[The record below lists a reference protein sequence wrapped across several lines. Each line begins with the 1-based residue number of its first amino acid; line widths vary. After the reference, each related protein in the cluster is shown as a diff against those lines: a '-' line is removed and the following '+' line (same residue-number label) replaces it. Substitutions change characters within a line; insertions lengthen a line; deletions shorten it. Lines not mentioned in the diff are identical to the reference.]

1 MSAEPLAR
9 LLTVRQVVDRYLQ
22 HCLAVGTHSAEAR
35 SERERTFRVLMAY
48 TSPAFDGVLG
58 ELPLTLCLPCYLEDL
73 IEGNERWKSTS
84 TRKAKANQINAAFN
98 WAVKT
103 KRVADNPFSGINYP
117 EADPRPCMPDDV
129 LGKVM
134 VKANKHFERAL
145 VFLRLTGC
153 RLSDLFRLCWDHIDW
168 EKGLAR
174 LPVRKSKRNG
184 APRKPKPLILLDE
197 AIELL
202 KKVRAEDYHEGIV
215 FRNTQGRP
223 WNRRTLGQE
232 LDRLKDRLGIDCQ
245 ATLHGIRHQ
254 VGTLAVK
261 AGISV
266 KFVSRLLGHS
276 SSAITE
282 RYYVHD
288 DEDFESMRIAA
299 EAAKPKVVQPPEP
312 PEVNPTHKG

>member
-9 LLTVRQVVDRYLQ
+9 LLTVRQVVDRYMQ
-22 HCLAVGTHSAEAR
+22 HCFAVGTHSAEAR
-35 SERERTFRVLMAY
+35 SERERTFKVFLAY
-48 TSPAFDGVLG
+48 TSPAFDGTLG
-58 ELPLTLCLPCYLEDL
+58 DLPLASCLPCFLEDL
-73 IEGNERWKSTS
+73 IEGNLRWKSTS

-98 WAVKT
+98 WAVNS
-103 KRVADNPFSGINYP
+103 KRIPDNPFSGITYP
-117 EADPRPCMPDDV
+117 EAEPRPCMPDDV

-134 VKANKHFERAL
+134 VKANKSFERAL

-174 LPVRKSKRNG
+174 LPVRKAKRNG
-184 APRKPKPLILLDE
+184 KGKPKPLILLDE
-197 AIELL
+197 TIELL
-202 KKVRAEDYHEGIV
+202 KKVRAEDYHEGEV
-215 FRNTQGRP
+215 FRNTQGRS
-223 WNRRTLGQE
+223 WTRRTLGQE
-232 LDRLKDRLGIDCQ
+232 LARLKERLEIGDP

-254 VGTLAVK
+254 VGTMAVK

-299 EAAKPKVVQPPEP
+299 EAAKPKVVKPEEP
-312 PEVNPTHKG
+312 PEVNPTH